1 MISLSWNSSV
11 YAAVRTALALAFL
24 AAGIIKIQ
32 NPMTFAATVDAF
44 GILPGPLVLPT
55 AFVLPVLEIL
65 GAAALLFDIRG
76 SLGLITLMLLVFI
89 AVLAWGQHMGLD
101 IDCGCYGPGDPE
113 AEAFSGIRSALRRD
127 LLMLACAAAL
137 YAWRWFLGMRP
148 ASFAT
153 KYQSLKTLIW
163 KEESA

>member
-1 MISLSWNSSV
+1 MFPLSWKPLA
-11 YAAVRTALALAFL
+11 YAAVRTALAVSFL
-24 AAGIIKIQ
+24 AAGVIKIQ
-32 NPMTFAATVDAF
+32 DPMTFAATVDAF
-44 GILPGPLVLPT
+44 GILPGPLVLPV
-55 AFVLPVLEIL
+55 AVVLPVLEIL
-65 GAAALLFDIRG
+65 GAVALVFDIRG
-76 SLGLITLMLLVFI
+76 SLGLITLMILAFI
-89 AVLAWGQHMGLD
+89 AVLAWGLHMGLD

-113 AEAFSGIRSALRRD
+113 AEAFAGIRGALRRD

-148 ASFAT
+148 ASLAA

>member
-1 MISLSWNSSV
+1 MLSITWKSFS
-11 YAAVRTALALAFL
+11 YSAVRMGLALAFL
-24 AAGIIKIQ
+24 TAGAIKIQ

-44 GILPGPLVLPT
+44 GILPGFLVLPA

-65 GAAALLFDIRG
+65 GAVALIFDIRG

-89 AVLAWGQHMGLD
+89 AVLAWGLHMGLD
-101 IDCGCYGPGDPE
+101 IDCGCYSPGDPE

-127 LLMLACAAAL
+127 LLMLACAAVL

-148 ASFAT
+148 VSFAS
-153 KYQSLKTLIW
+153 KYQSVKTLIW
-163 KEESA
+163 KEECA

>member
-1 MISLSWNSSV
+1 MISLSWNSSA

-44 GILPGPLVLPT
+44 GILPGPLVLPA

-89 AVLAWGQHMGLD
+89 AVLAWGLHMGLD

>member
-1 MISLSWNSSV
+1 MISLSWNSSA

-24 AAGIIKIQ
+24 AAGIVKIQ
-32 NPMTFAATVDAF
+32 NPMTFAVTVDAF
-44 GILPGPLVLPT
+44 GILPGPLVLPA

-65 GAAALLFDIRG
+65 GAVALLFDIRG

-89 AVLAWGQHMGLD
+89 AVLAWGLHMGLD